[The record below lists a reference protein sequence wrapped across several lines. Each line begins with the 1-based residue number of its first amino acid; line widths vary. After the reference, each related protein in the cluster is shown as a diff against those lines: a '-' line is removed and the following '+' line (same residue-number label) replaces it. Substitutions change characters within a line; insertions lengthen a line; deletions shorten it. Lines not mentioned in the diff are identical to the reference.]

1 MSNPF
6 YNPQPSV
13 NFLTLRTNNGFAAG
27 HIPRTLPKVT
37 TFNQPNALP
46 LGEGFAPEIPAAV
59 MEQMVGDRLTSYAE
73 AAQPPRVGTS
83 GDLQATH
90 FV

>member
-6 YNPQPSV
+6 YNPRPSV

-27 HIPRTLPKVT
+27 HVPRKLPTVT
-37 TFNQPNALP
+37 SFNQPNALP

-59 MEQMVGDRLTSYAE
+59 MEQMVGDRLTQYAE
-73 AAQPPRVGTS
+73 AARPPQVGTA
-83 GDLQATH
+83 GVLQDTP